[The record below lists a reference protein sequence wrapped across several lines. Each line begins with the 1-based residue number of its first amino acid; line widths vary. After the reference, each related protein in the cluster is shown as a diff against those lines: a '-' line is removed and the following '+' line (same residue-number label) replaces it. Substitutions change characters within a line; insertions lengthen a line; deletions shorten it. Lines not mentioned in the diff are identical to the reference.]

1 MTHRAMVTRLNQ
13 IDGHLRSV
21 LNLPRSNKATTLEQA
36 IANSA
41 ATTEEVLIGDDGEGI
56 ALMPAVAQR
65 LLMASLQAQVEARLI
80 SGDDSGATARS
91 VIDSIRRL
99 KAAPSVEALERQ
111 LCTELC
117 YTIAFSSAVLSSIA
131 PDEFIPVTSH
141 FIPLS
146 SHGTHGMGNP
156 VPRAAGTAEQDC
168 VRFRRIVHADGA
180 EVPATEGFCEVLG
193 AVDYLVAPI
202 VVEAK
207 VVALVHMS
215 RARGTIADGDADTLG
230 LLLSVYSFVYERLLN
245 SQRVEQLRI
254 SIIGAA
260 AWLAQEADR
269 IAGTSL
275 SLDGDDG
282 LFEADTAVDEFT
294 AALSNR
300 ERDVFVRM
308 VRGDSNAEIADQ
320 LVVSVE
326 TVKTHVKRIL
336 RKIGAANRLEAITLY
351 MDAQSGFGEQAQ

>member
-1 MTHRAMVTRLNQ
+1 MTRRAMVTRLNQ

-21 LNLPRSNKATTLEQA
+21 LNLPRADKATTLEEA

-41 ATTEEVLIGDDGEGI
+41 ATTEEVLFGDDGEGI

-99 KAAPSVEALERQ
+99 KAAPSLQALERQ
-111 LCTELC
+111 VCAELC
-117 YTIAFSSAVLSSIA
+117 HTIGFSSAVLSSIA
-131 PDEFIPVTSH
+131 PDKFIPVTSH
-141 FIPLS
+141 
-146 SHGTHGMGNP
+146 GTRGTGKP
-156 VPRAAGTAEQDC
+156 VPRNAAAAEQDG
-168 VRFRRIVHADGA
+168 VRFRRVIHAGGDEA
-180 EVPATEGFCEVLG
+180 PASEGFCDILG
-193 AVDYLVAPI
+193 AADYLVAPI
-202 VVEAK
+202 VVESK
-207 VVALVHMS
+207 VVALVHMF
-215 RARGTIADGDADTLG
+215 RARGAIADGDVDTLG
-230 LLLSVYSFVYERLLN
+230 LLLAVYSFVYERLLN
-245 SQRVEQLRI
+245 SARVEQLRV

-260 AWLAQEADR
+260 ARLAEEADR
-269 IAGTSL
+269 IAGTAV
-275 SLDGDDG
+275 SLDAGGDDDA
-282 LFEADTAVDEFT
+282 FATDAAVDAVT

-300 ERDVFVRM
+300 EREVFARM
-308 VRGDSNAEIADQ
+308 VRGDSNAEIAEG

-351 MDAQSGFGEQAQ
+351 MDAQSRFGEQAR

>member
-1 MTHRAMVTRLNQ
+1 MTRRAMVTRLNQ

-21 LNLPRSNKATTLEQA
+21 LNLPRPAKATTLEQA

-41 ATTEEVLIGDDGEGI
+41 ATTEEVLFGDDGEGI

-99 KAAPSVEALERQ
+99 KAAPSLQALERQ
-111 LCTELC
+111 ICAELC
-117 YTIAFSSAVLSSIA
+117 HTIGFSSAVLSSIA
-131 PDEFIPVTSH
+131 PDKFIPVTSH
-141 FIPLS
+141 
-146 SHGTHGMGNP
+146 GTRGTGKP
-156 VPRAAGTAEQDC
+156 VPRNAAAAEQDC
-168 VRFRRIVHADGA
+168 LRLRRIGHAGGR
-180 EVPATEGFCEVLG
+180 ELPATDGFREILG
-193 AVDYLVAPI
+193 AADYLVAPI
-202 VVEAK
+202 VVESK

-215 RARGTIADGDADTLG
+215 RARGAIADGDVDTLG
-230 LLLSVYSFVYERLLN
+230 LLLAVYSFVYERLLN
-245 SQRVEQLRI
+245 SARVEQLRV

-260 AWLAQEADR
+260 ARLAEEADR
-269 IAGTSL
+269 IAGTAVSL
-275 SLDGDDG
+275 EAGGDDDV
-282 LFEADTAVDEFT
+282 FATHAAVDAFT

-300 ERDVFVRM
+300 EREVFARM
-308 VRGDSNAEIADQ
+308 VRGDSNAEIAEE

-336 RKIGAANRLEAITLY
+336 RKIGAANRLEAITLFV
-351 MDAQSGFGEQAQ
+351 DAQAQPGLSSQ

>member
-1 MTHRAMVTRLNQ
+1 MTRRAMVTRLNQ

-21 LNLPRSNKATTLEQA
+21 LNLPRPTKATTLEQA

-41 ATTEEVLIGDDGEGI
+41 ATTEEVLFGDDGEGI

-99 KAAPSVEALERQ
+99 KAAPSVQALERQ
-111 LCTELC
+111 VCTELC
-117 YTIAFSSAVLSSIA
+117 HTIGFSSAVLSSIA
-131 PDEFIPVTSH
+131 PDKFIPVTSH
-141 FIPLS
+141 
-146 SHGTHGMGNP
+146 GTRGTGKP
-156 VPRAAGTAEQDC
+156 VPRSACIAEQDC
-168 VRFRRIVHADGA
+168 VRFRRIVYAGGD
-180 EVPATEGFCEVLG
+180 VPATEGFCDVLS
-193 AVDYLVAPI
+193 AADYLVAPI
-202 VVEAK
+202 VVESK

-215 RARGTIADGDADTLG
+215 RARGAIAEGDIDTLG
-230 LLLSVYSFVYERLLN
+230 LLLSVYSFVYDRLLN
-245 SQRVEQLRI
+245 SQRVDQLRI

-260 AWLAQEADR
+260 ARLAEEADR
-269 IAGTSL
+269 IAGTAV
-275 SLDGDDG
+275 SLDAGGDDDA
-282 LFEADTAVDEFT
+282 FEADAAVDAFT

-300 ERDVFVRM
+300 ERDVFARM
-308 VRGDSNAEIADQ
+308 VLGDSNAEIADE

>member
-1 MTHRAMVTRLNQ
+1 MTRRAMVTRLNQ

-21 LNLPRSNKATTLEQA
+21 LNLPRANKATTLEQA
-36 IANSA
+36 VANSA
-41 ATTEEVLIGDDGEGI
+41 ATTEEVLFGDDGEGI

-99 KAAPSVEALERQ
+99 KAAPSIQALERQ
-111 LCTELC
+111 VCTELC
-117 YTIAFSSAVLSSIA
+117 HTIGFSSAVLSSITL
-131 PDEFIPVTSH
+131 DKFIPVTSH
-141 FIPLS
+141 
-146 SHGTHGMGNP
+146 GTRSTGNP
-156 VPRAAGTAEQDC
+156 VPRSASVAEQDC
-168 VRFRRIVHADGA
+168 VRFRRIVHAGDA
-180 EVPATEGFCEVLG
+180 EVPATEGFREILG
-193 AVDYLVAPI
+193 AEDYLVAPI
-202 VVEAK
+202 VVESK
-207 VVALVHMS
+207 VVALVHVS
-215 RARGTIADGDADTLG
+215 RAWGALADGDIDTLG

-245 SQRVEQLRI
+245 SGRVEQLRV

-260 AWLAQEADR
+260 ARLAEEADR
-269 IAGTSL
+269 IAGTAV
-275 SLDGDDG
+275 SLDAGGDDDA
-282 LFEADTAVDEFT
+282 FAADAAVDAFT

-300 ERDVFVRM
+300 ERDVFARM
-308 VRGDSNAEIADQ
+308 VRGESNAEIADE

>member
-1 MTHRAMVTRLNQ
+1 MTRRAMVTRLNQ

-21 LNLPRSNKATTLEQA
+21 LNLPRSDKATTLEEA
-36 IANSA
+36 IANAA
-41 ATTEEVLIGDDGEGI
+41 ATTEEVLFGDDGEGI

-99 KAAPSVEALERQ
+99 KAAASVPALERQ
-111 LCTELC
+111 LCAELC
-117 YTIAFSSAVLSSIA
+117 HTVGFTSALLSSIA
-131 PDEFIPVTSH
+131 PDKFIPVTSH
-141 FIPLS
+141 GTRGSGEPLLHS
-146 SHGTHGMGNP
+146 ACS
-156 VPRAAGTAEQDC
+156 AEQEC
-168 VRFRRIVHADGA
+168 VRFRRIIHAGGD
-180 EVPATEGFCEVLG
+180 EMPATEGFGEILG
-193 AVDYLVAPI
+193 AADYLVAPI
-202 VVEAK
+202 IVESK

-215 RARGTIADGDADTLG
+215 RSRGASADGDIDTLG
-230 LLLSVYSFVYERLLN
+230 LLLAVYSFVYERLLN
-245 SQRVEQLRI
+245 SGRVEQLRV

-260 AWLAQEADR
+260 ARLAEEADR
-269 IAGTSL
+269 IAATAV
-275 SLDGDDG
+275 SLDSDSDEGAFG
-282 LFEADTAVDEFT
+282 ADAATDALT

-300 ERDVFVRM
+300 EREVFARM
-308 VRGDSNAEIADQ
+308 VHGDSNAEIAEE

-351 MDAQSGFGEQAQ
+351 MDAESEFGGSTKYS

>member
-1 MTHRAMVTRLNQ
+1 MTRRAMVTRLNQ

-21 LNLPRSNKATTLEQA
+21 LNLPRPTKATTLEQA

-41 ATTEEVLIGDDGEGI
+41 ATTEEVLFGDDGEGI

-99 KAAPSVEALERQ
+99 KAAPSVQALERQ
-111 LCTELC
+111 VCTELC
-117 YTIAFSSAVLSSIA
+117 HTIGFSSAVLSSTA
-131 PDEFIPVTSH
+131 PDKFIPVTSH
-141 FIPLS
+141 
-146 SHGTHGMGNP
+146 GTRGTGKP
-156 VPRAAGTAEQDC
+156 VPRSACIAEQDC
-168 VRFRRIVHADGA
+168 VRFRRIVYAGGD
-180 EVPATEGFCEVLG
+180 VPATEGFCDVLG
-193 AVDYLVAPI
+193 AADYLVAPI
-202 VVEAK
+202 VVESK

-215 RARGTIADGDADTLG
+215 RARGAIAEGDIDTLG
-230 LLLSVYSFVYERLLN
+230 LLLSVFSFVYERLLN
-245 SQRVEQLRI
+245 SQRVEQLRV

-260 AWLAQEADR
+260 ARLAEEADR
-269 IAGTSL
+269 IAGTAV
-275 SLDGDDG
+275 SLDAGGDDDA
-282 LFEADTAVDEFT
+282 FEADAAGAAIT

-300 ERDVFVRM
+300 ERDVFARM
-308 VRGDSNAEIADQ
+308 VLGDSNAEIADE

>member
-1 MTHRAMVTRLNQ
+1 MTRRAMVTRLNQ

-21 LNLPRSNKATTLEQA
+21 LNLPRPTKATTLEQA

-41 ATTEEVLIGDDGEGI
+41 TTTEEVLFGDDGEGI

-99 KAAPSVEALERQ
+99 KAAPSTQALERQ
-111 LCTELC
+111 VCTELC
-117 YTIAFSSAVLSSIA
+117 HTIGFSSAVLSSIA
-131 PDEFIPVTSH
+131 PDKFIPVTSH
-141 FIPLS
+141 GAR
-146 SHGTHGMGNP
+146 GTGNP
-156 VPRAAGTAEQDC
+156 VPRNACIAEQAC
-168 VRFRRIVHADGA
+168 VRFRRIVHADGG
-180 EVPATEGFCEVLG
+180 EVPATEGFCEILG
-193 AVDYLVAPI
+193 TPDYLVAPI

-215 RARGTIADGDADTLG
+215 RPRGAIAEGDIDTLG

-245 SQRVEQLRI
+245 SGRVDQLRV

-260 AWLAQEADR
+260 ARLAEEADR
-269 IAGTSL
+269 IAGTAV
-275 SLDGDDG
+275 SLDAGDDDA
-282 LFEADTAVDEFT
+282 FEANAAGDAFT

-300 ERDVFVRM
+300 ERDVFARM
-308 VRGDSNAEIADQ
+308 VLGDSNAEIADE

-351 MDAQSGFGEQAQ
+351 MDAQSGFGEPAQ

>member
-1 MTHRAMVTRLNQ
+1 MTRRAMVTRLNQ

-21 LNLPRSNKATTLEQA
+21 LNLPRPTKATTLEQA

-41 ATTEEVLIGDDGEGI
+41 ATTEEVLFGDDGEGI

-99 KAAPSVEALERQ
+99 KAAPSMQALERQ
-111 LCTELC
+111 VCTELC
-117 YTIAFSSAVLSSIA
+117 HTIGFSSAVLSSIA
-131 PDEFIPVTSH
+131 PDKFIPVTSH
-141 FIPLS
+141 
-146 SHGTHGMGNP
+146 GTRGTGNP
-156 VPRAAGTAEQDC
+156 LPRNACIAEQDC
-168 VRFRRIVHADGA
+168 VRFRRIVHADGG
-180 EVPATEGFCEVLG
+180 EVPATEGLCEILG
-193 AVDYLVAPI
+193 APDYLVAPI

-215 RARGTIADGDADTLG
+215 RARGAIAEGDVDTLG

-245 SQRVEQLRI
+245 SQRVDQLRV

-260 AWLAQEADR
+260 ARLAEEADR
-269 IAGTSL
+269 IAGTAV
-275 SLDGDDG
+275 SLDAGGDDDA
-282 LFEADTAVDEFT
+282 FEAVAAVDAFT
-294 AALSNR
+294 ATLSNR
-300 ERDVFVRM
+300 ERDVFARM
-308 VRGDSNAEIADQ
+308 VLGDSNAEIADE